1 MKSLKILLLG
11 IFLIAASNTG
21 KAQGF
26 GVRAGANFTDINVDG
41 LNTDAKTGLYVGVF
55 KEIPLVKSL
64 LFVQPEIQYSQEG
77 FDHDVKN
84 VKIDYLTFPIL
95 AKVYALKLLSFETG
109 PQFGI
114 PISDNAEG
122 YYNYNTESFVTSWAF
137 GMSINLPLHL
147 SINARYITGISD
159 TFDSFDS
166 KGQVVQAGAAFRF

>member
-1 MKSLKILLLG
+1 MNALKILLLSV
-11 IFLIAASNTG
+11 FVIAASNSI

-26 GVRAGANFTDINVDG
+26 GVRAGANFSDISVDG
-41 LNTDAKTGLYVGVF
+41 LNTDAKTGFYVGVF

-64 LFVQPEIQYSQEG
+64 LFIQPEIQYSQEG
-77 FDHDVKN
+77 FDHDIKN
-84 VKIDYLTFPIL
+84 VKIDYLTVPVM

-109 PQFGI
+109 PQFGF

-137 GMSINLPLHL
+137 GMSINLPFHL
-147 SINARYITGISD
+147 SINARYIAGLSD

-166 KGQVVQAGAAFRF
+166 KGQVVQAGLGFRF

>member
-11 IFLIAASNTG
+11 VFLVAASNTI

-26 GVRAGANFTDINVDG
+26 GIRAGANFTDISGSG
-41 LNTDAKTGLYVGVF
+41 LETDAKTGFYVGVY

-64 LFVQPEIQYSQEG
+64 LFVQPEVQYSQEG
-77 FDHDVKN
+77 FDTDTKN
-84 VKIDYLTFPIL
+84 FKIDYLTFPIL
-95 AKVYALKLLSFETG
+95 AKIYTLKLLSFETG

-114 PISDNAEG
+114 PISDNID
-122 YYNYNTESFVTSWAF
+122 NYNTENFTTSWAF

-147 SINARYITGISD
+147 SINGRYITGLTD

-166 KGQVVQAGAAFRF
+166 KGQAFQIGAAFRF